1 MQELLK
7 IKKQMEEEKL
17 DVAEVKDVPVKRSK
31 PEDPVEIPQPSKRK
45 KGSDVFSGLLKT
57 MDDKKEKPCPF
68 PNQIQMDV
76 SELRDILDASRAKTV
91 DRDMRYSMRND
102 LSEFYNFILTLDIFD
117 INNTELEISR
127 RHIPEVFTD
136 GADYISSFRNL
147 YLEEVRSEI
156 EMATQLIDFSNP
168 VELTLKH
175 KLGLIP
181 KNGFFLEPENSMEF

>member
-1 MQELLK
+1 
-7 IKKQMEEEKL
+7 
-17 DVAEVKDVPVKRSK
+17 
-31 PEDPVEIPQPSKRK
+31 
-45 KGSDVFSGLLKT
+45 
-57 MDDKKEKPCPF
+57 
-68 PNQIQMDV
+68 MDV

-117 INNTELEISR
+117 INNTKLEISR

-156 EMATQLIDFSNP
+156 EMAT
-168 VELTLKH
+168 
-175 KLGLIP
+175 
-181 KNGFFLEPENSMEF
+181 